1 MKLIYL
7 KKEKRQTF
15 EKGQAFSTFQ
25 LLIAA
30 VVALALL
37 GVLMPIIS
45 NINPGTG
52 RVVDALNER
61 INTQQDQ
68 PGTLSLTD
76 DLKISGSKDPYIS
89 TATVT
94 KGTGMDAKQV
104 LFMTNGYTTDFSTT
118 GPILEIKNQST
129 ITYKFGVLCQTNVD
143 ALNDSISNYSS
154 VIKDTTLDG
163 SFDAEDIRVCVIF
176 PVKK

>member
-1 MKLIYL
+1 MKLISL
-7 KKEKRQTF
+7 KKER
-15 EKGQAFSTFQ
+15 GQAFSTFQ

-52 RVVDALNER
+52 RVVDALKER

-76 DLKISGSKDPYIS
+76 DLKVSGSKDPYIS
-89 TATVT
+89 TATIT
-94 KGTGMDAKQV
+94 EGTGMASQQV
-104 LFMTNGYTTDFSTT
+104 FFMTNGTNDFKISDD
-118 GPILEIKNQST
+118 GSVLQIVNQST
-129 ITYKFGVLCQTNVD
+129 ITYKFGVLCQTNLESLTSSMD
-143 ALNDSISNYSS
+143 QYDS
-154 VIKDTTLDG
+154 VLKDGYDLPSFGELD
-163 SFDAEDIRVCVIF
+163 EDIRVCVIF
-176 PVKK
+176 PVQK